1 MSARA
6 LTVLLSVTLVAA
18 ACGAANQPAASNQ
31 PAPPMPP
38 AAAGSSAVADASAAP
53 VDLGPTR
60 SDEQIDFNVSLR
72 LPGQADLDS
81 YLAGLGQPGSAS
93 YRRFL
98 SPAQFGA
105 RFGLPDAAV
114 AQVVSWLNAGG
125 LSAQQT
131 PQKTSIA
138 VSGTAAQVN
147 SLLGVTLIDRQNAN
161 GVRYH
166 VPLGTPTVPAALNDD
181 VALVVGL
188 DTEPVQQSAWGG
200 IYASGVPDPG
210 ITPSVIASA
219 YEISPLHDAGYLGD
233 GMTIAIVSF
242 DTFTPS
248 DIDTFDR
255 QMGISGAPAVKK
267 VTLAGGPDKP
277 GAGAGEV
284 SLDLEVTRGI
294 APHAQIIT
302 YEGANTADGLVPIVS
317 RIVADGKAKIIS
329 NSWGECETRDSRE
342 AMAAEERELAAAVAA
357 GITVFASSGDDA
369 AYDCRSEKISK
380 DPFDR
385 DVSPSVDWPA
395 ASANVVAVGGT
406 YLTVHEDGAYLD
418 EAGWEEP
425 LSGLGSGGGLS
436 KFQPQP
442 SWQQGAGVDNAQ
454 STGMR
459 QVPDVAGPA
468 DPSSGFFIIYTDP
481 DQGLVNGRVGGTSA
495 AAPFWASSM
504 LLTEQLAAAQGISNL
519 GPLGP
524 TLYQVAATAPPGTL
538 FHDVIKGGN
547 LLYDATPGW
556 DYATGLGSP
565 RVAPLAA
572 AIVNFLKR

>member
-1 MSARA
+1 MSARGLA
-6 LTVLLSVTLVAA
+6 LLFSAVLVVA
-18 ACGAANQPAASNQ
+18 ACGTASQPAAVTSS
-31 PAPPMPP
+31 P
-38 AAAGSSAVADASAAP
+38 AAPDSSAAP

-60 SDEQIDFNVSLR
+60 SDEQVDFNVSLS

-81 YLAGLGQPGSAS
+81 YLAGLSQPGSAS
-93 YRRFL
+93 YRQFL
-98 SPAQFGA
+98 TPAQFGA
-105 RFGLPDAAV
+105 RFGLSDAQIS
-114 AQVVSWLNAGG
+114 QVVAWLTAGG
-125 LSAQQT
+125 LTAQQT

-138 VSGTAAQVN
+138 VSGTAAEVN
-147 SLLGVTLIDRQNAN
+147 SLLGVTLVDRQTAD

-166 VPLGTPTVPAALNDD
+166 VPLGTPTVPAALSSD
-181 VALVVGL
+181 VAIVVGL
-188 DTEPVQQSAWGG
+188 DTEPVQHSAWPS
-200 IYASGVPDPG
+200 IYLSGVPDPG
-210 ITPSVIASA
+210 ITPNVIASA
-219 YEISPLHDAGYLGD
+219 YEISPLHDAGYQGD
-233 GMTIAIVSF
+233 GQTIAIVSF
-242 DTFTPS
+242 DTFTAG

-255 QMGISGAPAVKK
+255 QMGITGAPAVKK
-267 VTLAGGPDKP
+267 VTLAGGPDAP
-277 GAGAGEV
+277 GAGTGEV
-284 SLDLEVTRGI
+284 SLDIEVTRGV
-294 APHAQIIT
+294 APHAQIIS
-302 YEGANTADGLVPIVS
+302 YEGANTADGLVAVVS

-329 NSWGECETRDSRE
+329 NSWGTCEIRNNKQ

-369 AYDCRSEKISK
+369 AYDCRREKISN

-406 YLTVHEDGAYLD
+406 YLTVHQDGAYLD

-425 LSGLGSGGGLS
+425 LSGAGTGGGLS
-436 KFQPQP
+436 KYQARP
-442 SWQQGAGVDNAQ
+442 SWQQGPGVDNAQ

-504 LLTEQLAAAQGISNL
+504 LLTEQLAAVEGVTNL
-519 GPLGP
+519 GLLGP
-524 TLYQVAATAPPGTL
+524 TLYQVAAAAPPGSL

-565 RVAPLAA
+565 RVAPLAI
-572 AIVNFLKR
+572 AIVDFLKR

>member
-1 MSARA
+1 MSARGLA
-6 LTVLLSVTLVAA
+6 LLCSAVLVVA
-18 ACGAANQPAASNQ
+18 ACGTARQQAAVSSSPAS
-31 PAPPMPP
+31 
-38 AAAGSSAVADASAAP
+38 ADASAVP

-60 SDEQIDFNVSLR
+60 SDEQVAFNVSLN

-81 YLAGLGQPGSAS
+81 YLSGLSQPGSAS
-93 YRRFL
+93 YRQFL

-105 RFGLPDAAV
+105 RFGLSDAAI
-114 AQVVSWLNAGG
+114 ARVVGWLTTGG
-125 LSAQQT
+125 LTAQPV

-147 SLLGVTLIDRQNAN
+147 RLLGVTLVDRQTTD

-166 VPLGTPTVPAALNDD
+166 VPLGTPAVPAALSSD
-181 VALVVGL
+181 VAIVVGL
-188 DTEPVQQSAWGG
+188 DTEPVQHSAWPG
-200 IYASGVPDPG
+200 IYLSGVPDPG
-210 ITPSVIASA
+210 ITPNVIASA

-233 GMTIAIVSF
+233 GQTIAIVSF
-242 DTFTPS
+242 DTFTAA

-255 QMGISGAPAVKK
+255 QMGINGAPAGKK
-267 VTLAGGPDKP
+267 VTLAGGPDAP
-277 GAGAGEV
+277 GDGAGEV
-284 SLDLEVTRGI
+284 SLDIEVTRGI

-302 YEGANTADGLVPIVS
+302 YEGANTADGLVAIVS

-329 NSWGECETRDSRE
+329 NSWGTCEIRNSKQ
-342 AMAAEERELAAAVAA
+342 AMAAEERELAAAVGA

-369 AYDCRSEKISK
+369 AYDCRRIKISN

-385 DVSPSVDWPA
+385 DISPSVDWPA

-406 YLTVHEDGAYLD
+406 YLTVHQDGAYLE

-425 LSGLGSGGGLS
+425 LSGAGTGGGVS
-436 KFQPQP
+436 KYQARP
-442 SWQQGAGVDNAQ
+442 SWQQGPGVDNAQ

-481 DQGLVNGRVGGTSA
+481 AQGLVNGRVGGTSA

-504 LLTEQLAAAQGISNL
+504 LLTEQLAAVEGVSNV
-519 GPLGP
+519 GALGP
-524 TLYQVAATAPPGTL
+524 TLYQVSAAAPPGAL